1 MPYASG
7 GIGSDMED
15 GQMMTNEELVDLA
28 DFFKVFADPTRL
40 RILFLLEEG
49 EHSVSQ
55 ISGALSMGQSAISQ
69 QLKTLRSSRLV
80 RARKDGRSVYY
91 RLCDDHISRILQT
104 GREHN
109 DELYQ

>member
-1 MPYASG
+1 MKT
-7 GIGSDMED
+7 ED
-15 GQMMTNEELVDLA
+15 DTLMTQEELVDLA

-49 EHSVSQ
+49 EQSVSR
-55 ISGALSMGQSAISQ
+55 ISSRLAMGQSAISQ
-69 QLKTLRSSRLV
+69 QLKTLKSSRLV
-80 RARKDGRSVYY
+80 RARKEGRSVYY
-91 RLCDDHISRILQT
+91 RLCDDHISRILKT